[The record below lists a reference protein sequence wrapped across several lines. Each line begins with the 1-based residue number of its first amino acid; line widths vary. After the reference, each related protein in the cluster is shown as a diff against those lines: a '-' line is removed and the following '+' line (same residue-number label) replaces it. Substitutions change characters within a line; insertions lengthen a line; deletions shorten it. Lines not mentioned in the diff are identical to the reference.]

1 MWYIADSKG
10 TILAA
15 SPKKFSDEAI
25 ETDREI
31 VYDNKHILRFRDEVS
46 EAEIEA
52 WQQQKELA
60 EIRQRRA
67 LECFP
72 IINRGMLWYNKL
84 TDKQKTEL
92 AAWYEAWLDAPET
105 GTAPTAPVWLNE
117 VAGQAKTI

>member
-31 VYDNKHILRFRDEVS
+31 VYDNNHVLRFGDEVS

-60 EIRQRRA
+60 EIRQRRE

-72 IINRGMLWYNKL
+72 IINRGMLWYSKL
-84 TDKQKTEL
+84 TDEQKTEL
-92 AAWYEAWLDAPET
+92 AAWYEAWLDAPQT
-105 GTAPTAPVWLNE
+105 RTAPSPLSWVD
-117 VAGQAKTI
+117 KSMD